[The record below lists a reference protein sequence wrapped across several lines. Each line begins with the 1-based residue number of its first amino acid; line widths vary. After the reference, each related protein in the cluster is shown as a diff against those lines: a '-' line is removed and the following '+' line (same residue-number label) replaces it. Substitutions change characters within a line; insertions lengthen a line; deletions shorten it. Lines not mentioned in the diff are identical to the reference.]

1 MIRSHIPV
9 CNAAPS
15 LHIRVAVVHR
25 PARGRAPLSVDTSD
39 RGKAKS
45 GHPPNVTY
53 ALFSAVQ
60 KIYQPIENGWP

>member
-15 LHIRVAVVHR
+15 LHIRVAVDHE
-25 PARGRAPLSVDTSD
+25 PAEGRAPLSVDSSD
-39 RGKAKS
+39 RGMAES

-53 ALFSAVQ
+53 ALISEVQ
-60 KIYQPIENGWP
+60 KIYQPILNGSP